1 MLTPAAEECLASR
14 SSRLALS
21 EASTATINNP
31 KIQRAPHPFFEYVV
45 GFTKTCG
52 GVRENLVNEFQLQ

>member
-21 EASTATINNP
+21 EASTATINDP
-31 KIQRAPHPFFEYVV
+31 KIERYQGDNRS
-45 GFTKTCG
+45 K
-52 GVRENLVNEFQLQ
+52 